1 MKVIDLKNWE
11 RKNQFEFFKDY
22 EDPFF
27 NITATIDVTNLYA
40 FCKKQNLS
48 FFLAGLY
55 VANQAMNQIPAFKLR
70 FKNGDVVEFDN
81 IHIDSTVL
89 NDDETFSFCHFVTA
103 PTILEFIKNSSKVIE
118 DHRNGIVDD
127 SQVYDLD
134 VAHSTTIPWVSI
146 TGFKHARNGN
156 EKEIG
161 IPKIVFGKYYEE
173 NGRKIMP
180 FSVEVHHALMDGV
193 HVGLLYEKMQGFI
206 DQLL

>member
-40 FCKKQNLS
+40 FCKKQNSS

-89 NDDETFSFCHFVTA
+89 NDDETFSFCHFETA

-127 SQVYDLD
+127 SHVYDLD

-193 HVGLLYEKMQGFI
+193 HVGLLFEKMQGFI